1 MSTTGPDDAGT
12 DVEASPWL
20 LRLYV
25 AGESPR
31 SIDAFTN
38 LKAICDA
45 HLPGRYEIEIV
56 DLIEDPAQAAAD
68 DVLAVPTLV
77 RREPPPSRRIIGN
90 LSDTERVLG
99 YLNVPTDE
107 PS

>member
-1 MSTTGPDDAGT
+1 
-12 DVEASPWL
+12 
-20 LRLYV
+20 
-25 AGESPR
+25 
-31 SIDAFTN
+31 
-38 LKAICDA
+38 
-45 HLPGRYEIEIV
+45 
-56 DLIEDPAQAAAD
+56 
-68 DVLAVPTLV
+68 LV